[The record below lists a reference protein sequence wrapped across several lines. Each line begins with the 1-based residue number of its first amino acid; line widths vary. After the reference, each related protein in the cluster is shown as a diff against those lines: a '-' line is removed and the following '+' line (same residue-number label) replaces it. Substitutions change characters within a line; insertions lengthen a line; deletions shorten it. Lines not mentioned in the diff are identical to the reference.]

1 MTNEMIQIAVEM
13 ESLKTDL
20 HQNTI
25 ILENKAIRELGLGVI
40 TPALV
45 TLITSVYTN
54 KAALVALEMLK
65 NNQQPDA
72 NTLYNYI
79 INTNQSPVMLN
90 ILNQNQL
97 LFTVANNGLILAN
110 NMIQKAT
117 EAAKLDIKNQIMR
130 GTNKMYQQ
138 PNQFGSMGNMA
149 MAPMVVQPMV
159 AQPMN
164 QYVPNVYQQAQ
175 NTDGMMSSGVYNE
188 KYANKQTTVATPVAV
203 PPSNRYASNTPV
215 EQPKLVPVEAVPTE
229 NKFSWLCAPGVSVN
243 ANGDAIGSI
252 KSDLILGIG
261 ETSLEG
267 ELNTQDALQACL
279 FKVNPN
285 TLSKFQYKIKK
296 RQFTTTDKYNSLVS
310 RCLSYYTSKVIIAV
324 SAVSPG
330 TVIDDILTDKDDLIT
345 ALTQSVAV
353 IKDRIETENLI
364 SEIYTNALES
374 KGRIHGDNSPI
385 DNKIVEVSYSEVRD
399 AYLVHSGAL
408 LTALNDVVVGF
419 DRVVS
424 ISKYSYPGVF
434 NSLSKVMQ
442 EEHGFLDLFVG
453 SIQGYYYLTM
463 YQKDPNADIKFVVVE
478 NKIK

>member
-110 NMIQKAT
+110 NMLQKAT
-117 EAAKLDIKNQIMR
+117 EAAKLAIKNQIMR

-188 KYANKQTTVATPVAV
+188 KYANKQTTVAAPVAV

-261 ETSLEG
+261 ETNLEG

-285 TLSKFQYKIKK
+285 TLSKFKYKIKK

-330 TVIDDILTDKDDLIT
+330 TVIDDILTDKDDLIG

-353 IKDRIETENLI
+353 IKD
-364 SEIYTNALES
+364 
-374 KGRIHGDNSPI
+374 PI

-399 AYLVHSGAL
+399 AYLVHSDAL
-408 LTALNDVVVGF
+408 LSALNDVVVGF

-434 NSLSKVMQ
+434 NSLSKVIQ